1 MKFRELFSDGPVNTE
16 RQIELDF
23 GKALPVLC
31 LPFVHCFIECTP
43 SEGLDHG
50 IPFLFDY
57 VIGSP
62 ISAPMFVFCMGV
74 CIAYTKKNSASDLAK
89 RAGKLF
95 LIGMLLNI
103 CRFLF
108 PYLIGY
114 AITGEAGKYL
124 EPLLYR
130 VLGNDIL
137 QFASLSFLCIALF
150 VKLKIPDVIMLLLSF
165 GASLIGWGFN
175 DVDLGNSAANVIL
188 GHFIGTEDAA
198 GLVISDFPLLNWLIV
213 PVAGYVFGRLLLR
226 VRDKDAFYL
235 RIFPIPLVLSVSFL
249 IVEYFLGIGM
259 NRPGGENTYYHATT
273 YDVIAFIALTVGLL
287 GVYRFVGKI
296 MPEKIR
302 AFLTGVSRG
311 ITSIYCI
318 HWVFVVLITNVLL
331 YVVRGTQ
338 ELPVWQ
344 TLVLS
349 FAILVISLILSQLWR
364 KYKKGKAQH
373 EKA

>member
-1 MKFRELFSDGPVNTE
+1 MKFRELFSAGPVNTG
-16 RQIELDF
+16 RQAELDL

-31 LPFVHCFIECTP
+31 LPFVHCIIECTA

-62 ISAPMFVFCMGV
+62 ISAPMFMFCMGV
-74 CIAYTKKNSASDLAK
+74 CIVYAKNNSVSDLAK

-95 LIGMLLNI
+95 LIGMLLNV
-103 CRFLF
+103 CRFLLPF
-108 PYLIGY
+108 LAGY
-114 AITGEAGKYL
+114 AVTGEAEKYL
-124 EPLLYR
+124 EPLVYR
-130 VLGNDIL
+130 VFGNDIL
-137 QFASLSFLCIALF
+137 QFASLCFLCIALF
-150 VKLKIPDVIMLLLSF
+150 VKLKIPDGLMLLLSF
-165 GASLIGWGFN
+165 GASLIGWGLN

-198 GLVISDFPLLNWLIV
+198 GLVVSDFPLLNWLIV
-213 PVAGYVFGRLLLR
+213 PVAGFVFGGILRR
-226 VRDKDAFYL
+226 VRDKDAFYR
-235 RIFPIPLVLSVSFL
+235 RISPIPLVLSVLFL
-249 IVEYFLGIGM
+249 VIEYFVGIGM

-273 YDVIAFIALTVGLL
+273 YDVLAFIALTVGLL
-287 GVYRFVGKI
+287 GVYCFLWKVLPKKI
-296 MPEKIR
+296 T
-302 AFLTGVSRG
+302 AFLKSVSRG

-318 HWVFVVLITNVLL
+318 HWVFVVWVTNVLL

-349 FAILVISLILSQLWR
+349 FAILVASLILSQLWR
-364 KYKKGKAQH
+364 KFKKGKSKNG
-373 EKA
+373 ET